1 LEEEAMRRGPRLEP
15 IRLTPDENHRLM
27 EWTRR
32 RKTSQALA
40 MRARIVLACR
50 QDRSN
55 REIAEQLRVTPQTVG
70 KWRSRFMDKRLDGL
84 LDEPR
89 PGAPRTITDEAV
101 ERVITKTLHEKPRN
115 ATHWSSRTMAK
126 ASGMSQTAVMRIWRA
141 FGLQP
146 HRTETFKL
154 STDPLFIEKV
164 RDIVGLYLDP
174 PDRALVL
181 CVDEKSQIQALDR
194 TQPILP
200 MMPGVPERRT
210 HDYSRHGTTTLFA
223 ALNVAT
229 GKVIGQLHRR
239 HRAKEFLAFLRTI
252 DETVPAKLDVHL
264 VLDNYGT
271 HKTPSVK
278 RWLARHPRFQVHFT
292 PTSGSW
298 LNQVERWFAELTEK
312 QIRRGTHRSTVE
324 LEKAIRH
331 YLKIYNKDPRPF
343 VWTKTADQIL
353 DSIKRFCMRTS
364 NSGH

>member
-1 LEEEAMRRGPRLEP
+1 MRGAKAKPIELTSEQRTRL
-15 IRLTPDENHRLM
+15 L

-32 RKTSQALA
+32 HKTSQALA
-40 MRARIVLACR
+40 VRARIVLAATE
-50 QDRSN
+50 QISN
-55 REIAEQLRVTPQTVG
+55 TELAQQLGVARGTVN
-70 KWRSRFMDKRLDGL
+70 KWRARFVRSGLDGL

-89 PGAPRTITDEAV
+89 PGAPRTITDETV
-101 ERVITKTLHEKPRN
+101 ERVISMTLHQQPRG
-115 ATHWSSRTMAK
+115 ATHWSSRGMAK
-126 ASGMSQTAVMRIWRA
+126 ATGMSQSAVVRIWHA

-164 RDIVGLYLDP
+164 RDIVGLYLRP

-181 CVDEKSQIQALDR
+181 CVDEKSQIQAVDR

-223 ALNVAT
+223 ALNVGT
-229 GKVIGQLHRR
+229 GKVIGELHRR

-252 DETVPAKLDVHL
+252 DEAVPANLELHL
-264 VLDNYGT
+264 VMDNYGT
-271 HKTPSVK
+271 HKTPAVRS
-278 RWLARHPRFQVHFT
+278 WFARHPRFYPHFT
-292 PTSGSW
+292 PTSASW
-298 LNQVERWFAELTEK
+298 LNQLERCFALLTER

-324 LEKAIRH
+324 LEKAIRDFLAIH
-331 YLKIYNKDPRPF
+331 NRDPKPF

-353 DSIKRFCMRTS
+353 ESVKRFCIRTS
-364 NSGH
+364 DSPH